1 MKVYDIIN
9 EGGGKLFLGILE
21 KIAAPEIDKALAYLA
36 RLSITEKM
44 TAKEIAKSWSAAAE
58 KTGIALEDV
67 IVMGEREMTTAG
79 VDRALIDSAIKEAAS
94 YKPGLLGRI
103 AEKLKSGRNKT
114 ATVKTAFGDFLDLTS
129 GVLYKLAVWEPVAEV
144 AYNIS
149 VEYLDYKAGKITEGQ
164 FRNSAQYWLNDG
176 VGKVAAALIGNA
188 TLAVGWG
195 ALGGIG
201 LGSWAPFAKLA
212 QVGNQVSQ
220 SALNAWLLT
229 PHGRDALAKLIM
241 GDTFGH
247 ITGPNGEQIPALKFI
262 RDAAGG
268 WITEGGKRVKE
279 AVQEYTDPAA
289 AAEEKRQRD
298 EKDAKSAAEFAKLP
312 KFSPDGGMDQ
322 YGMSKPSTK
331 YGPPTDLRP

>member
-44 TAKEIAKSWSAAAE
+44 TAKEIAQSWSKAAE
-58 KTGIALEDV
+58 KTGLALEDV
-67 IVMGEREMTTAG
+67 IVMGEREMATAG
-79 VDRALIDSAIKEAAS
+79 VDRALIDSAVKEAAS

-103 AEKLKSGRNKT
+103 AEKLKSTRSKT
-114 ATVKTAFGDFLDLTS
+114 ATVKTAFGDFLDITS
-129 GVLYKLAVWEPVAEV
+129 SVLYKLAVWEPVLETT
-144 AYNIS
+144 YNIG
-149 VEYLDYKAGKITEGQ
+149 VEYLDYKAGKMTESQ

-188 TLAVGWG
+188 TLAIGFG
-195 ALGGIG
+195 AIGGVG
-201 LGSWAPFAKLA
+201 LGSWKPLAGLA
-212 QVGNQVSQ
+212 QFGNQVSQ
-220 SALNAWLLT
+220 TALNAWLLT

-268 WITEGGKRVKE
+268 WITEGTKRVTE

-289 AAEEKRQRD
+289 AAEAKRKRD
-298 EKDAKSAAEFAKLP
+298 EKDAKSAAELTKLP
-312 KFSPDGGMDQ
+312 RYTPGMEIDQ
-322 YGMSKPSTK
+322 RGMSVKS
-331 YGPPTDLRP
+331 GPDIRP